1 MCDCLVSINSYLCSL
16 FKNFYLK
23 LKRYHRAFIEASNE
37 YLKDYVTN
45 EKNDKLIQNIIDY
58 FTEEWNLKK
67 KSFSFKKKSKHKDLK
82 ILFADHSEKDGII
95 EFKSFR
101 GTSSQVL
108 EYNGKFN
115 KRKLNEFLFVIQKIK
130 NKNLS
135 FEIMKKHL
143 YNQSN
148 IGYNFFD
155 VLQKYAFNDRHN
167 EGRIF
172 TDKMNSLK
180 LILAAS
186 YYNHKRI
193 LDWLVHDQKMEINVK
208 NCRDESALHL
218 GEKKIL
224 TIIF

>member
-1 MCDCLVSINSYLCSL
+1 VSINSYLCSL
-16 FKNFYLK
+16 FKNSYFNF
-23 LKRYHRAFIEASNE
+23 KRYHRAFIEASNE

-45 EKNDKLIQNIIDY
+45 EKNDKLIQNVIDY
-58 FTEEWNLKK
+58 FTEEWNFKK

-82 ILFADHSEKDGII
+82 TLFPDHSEKDGII
-95 EFKSFR
+95 EFKSSR
-101 GTSSQVL
+101 GTASQVL
-108 EYNGKFN
+108 EYNGKLN

-148 IGYNFFD
+148 NDYNFFD

-186 YYNHKRI
+186 Y
-193 LDWLVHDQKMEINVK
+193 
-208 NCRDESALHL
+208 
-218 GEKKIL
+218 
-224 TIIF
+224 